1 LKDFKLSVVRALLP
15 HIILERLNVE
25 PAHGYKLIRLIR
37 KRCGVYFG
45 PSTVYPLL
53 NRLEDEG
60 YVTSEWVLN
69 GERPQKVYKITAKG
83 KAFLGQTTAELTLL
97 VKPQIEVKVH

>member
-1 LKDFKLSVVRALLP
+1 MKDFKLSVVRALLP
-15 HIILERLNVE
+15 HIILERLSVE
-25 PAHGYKLIRLIR
+25 AAHGYALIKLIR
-37 KRCGVYFG
+37 KRYGVSFA

-83 KAFLGQTTAELTLL
+83 RLVLSSTSKELSLL
-97 VKPQIEVKVH
+97 VRPQLEVEA